1 MRKFFAMLGA
11 AAVLA
16 VFAGQAAAQLGSDNP
31 TNATLLQQRV
41 TEKGASGSSGV
52 FDIAV
57 PPAGTVLTP
66 IQLVPRK
73 KFGVVGPLPLTESDL
88 SALLFPGSSS
98 SEKTA
103 VLEGLTFFTKV
114 HVPGE
119 FPLTDDHGVGPMN
132 NQAFCQGCHENAA
145 EAVSSPGLLGP
156 RCIDGS
162 ICASEVTRAA
172 RSSPTNFEVTSLDKT
187 TGGGLPPDNINAL
200 YNTGKT
206 AAFTTFGDFTS
217 SLTDVATGSI
227 GFFDPLDGASH
238 SIVGEPANSYVSQPF
253 GGQVQQVRPAVD
265 TCVPKPLPPVGFD
278 ANLTGTDPNDFRR
291 SVGERAA
298 PPYIGRGL
306 MEAVP
311 TADILADTNPAV
323 ANGKSSL
330 GNFATDLGCSSAG
343 CIAGKAN
350 TIPSTAAF
358 VPGVGRFGLRA
369 NGVELLQFVVG
380 GMQGELS
387 MTNALNANETNFPTL
402 FPGGNTET
410 KEPASCLSAASP
422 STSPEVYLSTV
433 FSIRTLMRNTDVP
446 QFGDAL
452 LDVLKSKN
460 PAKPI
465 RGNSEEAKVQRG
477 AQLFGIDL
485 VAFADRTVGKPMT
498 ATGDGRDLNAINQ
511 ADRELN
517 CVGCHTPI
525 QRTGQ
530 SPADVDITD
539 PDGGKAI
546 SFGWA
551 PIFSDLL
558 LHKMPVINAE
568 RYLESKGNLPR
579 DPLVIARLAS
589 DYRFFDTFDIPRNL
603 ADDTFTN
610 QKAAA
615 DGTEFRTTP
624 LMGIGRIG
632 PPFLH
637 DGRVYL
643 SNETVNKTP
652 AGTVTTNSRQTN
664 APLVVRT
671 LNDALLAAIE
681 LHDLPAPDD
690 RKTPRLPGAGCPVP
704 PKGNQTNIDYG
715 SSPQNV
721 ICPAYGSATSNA
733 NRSDSAEVIYR
744 FRQLSPNDQQAVI
757 EFLKQL

>member
-172 RSSPTNFEVTSLDKT
+172 RSTPTNFEVTSLDKT

-539 PDGGKAI
+539 PDGGKRSASGGRRSSRTCSCTRCRSSTPSAI
-546 SFGWA
+546 WS
-551 PIFSDLL
+551 
-558 LHKMPVINAE
+558 
-568 RYLESKGNLPR
+568 
-579 DPLVIARLAS
+579 
-589 DYRFFDTFDIPRNL
+589 
-603 ADDTFTN
+603 
-610 QKAAA
+610 
-615 DGTEFRTTP
+615 
-624 LMGIGRIG
+624 
-632 PPFLH
+632 
-637 DGRVYL
+637 
-643 SNETVNKTP
+643 
-652 AGTVTTNSRQTN
+652 
-664 APLVVRT
+664 
-671 LNDALLAAIE
+671 
-681 LHDLPAPDD
+681 
-690 RKTPRLPGAGCPVP
+690 
-704 PKGNQTNIDYG
+704 
-715 SSPQNV
+715 
-721 ICPAYGSATSNA
+721 
-733 NRSDSAEVIYR
+733 
-744 FRQLSPNDQQAVI
+744 
-757 EFLKQL
+757 